1 MGYSNGD
8 MNEVYNSSN
17 PGVLPPAAKPA
28 PKQPTNEGWKSILST
43 IGILL
48 LAPALALFLMMFVV
62 QPYEVDGPSMESTLQ
77 NHDRLIVLKLPRTIA
92 RVTHND
98 YLPNRGDVIIFNE
111 PDSSDPTSASNTNK
125 QLIKRVIGMPGDHV
139 VVADGKLTVYN
150 SEHPKGYSPD
160 TSLPYGKVISSTPG
174 DIDLVVPEGQIF
186 VCGDN
191 RSNSFDSRYF
201 GTVPLHN
208 VIGKLLVRVYP
219 VGTIKLF

>member
-1 MGYSNGD
+1 MD
-8 MNEVYNSSN
+8 EDYNSTN
-17 PGVLPPAAKPA
+17 TGLAPEAPKPQPKKPA
-28 PKQPTNEGWKSILST
+28 SEGWGSILST

-48 LAPALALFLMMFVV
+48 LAPALAIFLMMFVV
-62 QPYEVDGPSMESTLQ
+62 QSYEVDGPSMESTLQ
-77 NHDRLIVLKLPRTIA
+77 NHDRLIVLKLPRTVSRI
-92 RVTHND
+92 THND
-98 YLPNRGDVIIFNE
+98 YLPNRGDVVIFNE

-125 QLIKRVIGMPGDHV
+125 QLIKRVVGMPGDHV
-139 VVADGKLTVYN
+139 VVTEGKLTVYN

-174 DIDLVVPEGQIF
+174 DIDLVVPKGQIF